1 MAPSLQTLLGPGR
14 SSRRAVNLS
23 EVVCW
28 LYAGVVLD
36 SIPQI
41 VNAQQKHWLINGSLQ
56 VGFISLTPAMA
67 MARQGRRFHTLCLA
81 VALCGSFSSTWLVPS
96 QLRSSCVSRAAVPE
110 TGTAADEESLL
121 PELLE
126 LAADGG
132 SALEERLE
140 EVFAQVSPDDLA
152 SLRMKVAD
160 PNAADH
166 LAAQRLGDAIQV
178 AMTRRL
184 TDAKNVLEEL
194 IQQADGDVNLKIRK
208 MLKSVESPLPILM
221 VLQLNIGEAQASADG
236 ERLQVLM
243 HISTVMQEELEKK
256 SSRVR
261 GMLNKLLRIEDENI
275 RNNILR
281 DQLTPVEVA
290 GAPGGTPLMAAQVP
304 PDRLA
309 PAIASLVQEVD
320 RQMVAVLGPDDEGRY
335 ETMDRIRQV
344 AKQARLIIGEV
355 YGQGLMDTFSAD
367 LTPAFHTLMSYKAR
381 NRPDAGAA
389 TGTEEVS
396 EAAKNAGD

>member
-1 MAPSLQTLLGPGR
+1 MEDTAT
-14 SSRRAVNLS
+14 
-23 EVVCW
+23 
-28 LYAGVVLD
+28 AG
-36 SIPQI
+36 
-41 VNAQQKHWLINGSLQ
+41 A
-56 VGFISLTPAMA
+56 
-67 MARQGRRFHTLCLA
+67 
-81 VALCGSFSSTWLVPS
+81 
-96 QLRSSCVSRAAVPE
+96 
-110 TGTAADEESLL
+110 ESLL

-160 PNAADH
+160 PEAADH
-166 LAAQRLGDAIQV
+166 LAAQRVGEAIRV

-184 TDAKNVLEEL
+184 SDAKNVLEEL
-194 IQQADGDVNLKIRK
+194 IQEADGDVNLKIRK

-309 PAIASLVQEVD
+309 PALASLVSEVD

-381 NRPDAGAA
+381 NRPDAGDAA
-389 TGTEEVS
+389 GEDAA
-396 EAAKNAGD
+396 EAETAGD